1 MSGCN
6 VCVLKYHFLE
16 WIIKRRGE
24 GTDILYLAS
33 PPSKVL
39 FIVTGKSSVGD
50 SVIRSVF
57 LMIKSGSQMLLED

>member
-1 MSGCN
+1 M
-6 VCVLKYHFLE
+6 LKYRFLE

-24 GTDILYLAS
+24 GTDILYLA
-33 PPSKVL
+33 SKVL